1 MYSSYFL
8 ERLKIKII
16 HRKVYIY
23 NYLFPDIRFQ
33 HWNLQQIRTVSGG
46 CLSSFPDI
54 GSDHVVGS
62 CWSLDQSDSTII
74 FQTTPN
80 VFYRYLG
87 MEMGR
92 FNVALLRFLFV
103 IILVNRLWE
112 QAVNIAISSM
122 EIKWSQ
128 KQFII
133 WKRKDEEELEA
144 PDCTLGATWYATG
157 LDGIFIWC
165 NNSVKAPAPNILPVY
180 FSFKYKL
187 FNQVGNFLS
196 RLAAIRSL
204 VSSQSFNNT

>member
-54 GSDHVVGS
+54 GSDHVVCS
-62 CWSLDQSDSTII
+62 CWSIRLHHHLPYNSQC
-74 FQTTPN
+74 FC
-80 VFYRYLG
+80 RYLG
-87 MEMGR
+87 MEMGWTD
-92 FNVALLRFLFV
+92 VALLRFLFV
-103 IILVNRLWE
+103 IIWVNRLWE
-112 QAVNIAISSM
+112 QAINIAISSM

-133 WKRKDEEELEA
+133 RKRKDEEELEA

-165 NNSVKAPAPNILPVY
+165 NNSVKASAPNILPVN

-187 FNQVGNFLS
+187 FNQVGTFLS

-204 VSSQSFNNT
+204 VSSQSINNT